1 MVASSSEKLR
11 ERKTKKKF
19 TSWKTKKKKK
29 KNVRKQT
36 PAQNCWRLRTIRS
49 TLIPISLS
57 IWNRCAWGRRSHQSL
72 RWSPPRLLTTPS
84 LFVLFLRSRLRLQ
97 LSLIS
102 FYCRAELPIVC
113 ICAATSM
120 FALAQHNTFFFTE
133 NQEITGTEHNTF
145 LQIRRRKKQGRKQT
159 ARIRQSPAIVCI
171 EVCAATSMLTSTRY
185 NRFSFTEKQK

>member
-1 MVASSSEKLR
+1 MVASSSKKLR

-19 TSWKTKKKKK
+19 TSWKKKK

-57 IWNRCAWGRRSHQSL
+57 IWNRCAWGRRSHQLL

-102 FYCRAELPIVC
+102 FYGRAELPIVY

-120 FALAQHNTFFFTE
+120 FACAQHNRFLVTE
-133 NQEITGTEHNTF
+133 KQEIIGTEHNTF

-159 ARIRQSPAIVCI
+159 ARIRQGPAILRI
-171 EVCAATSMLTSTRY
+171 EVCAATSMLTSTQY
-185 NRFSFTEKQK
+185 SRFSFSEKQK